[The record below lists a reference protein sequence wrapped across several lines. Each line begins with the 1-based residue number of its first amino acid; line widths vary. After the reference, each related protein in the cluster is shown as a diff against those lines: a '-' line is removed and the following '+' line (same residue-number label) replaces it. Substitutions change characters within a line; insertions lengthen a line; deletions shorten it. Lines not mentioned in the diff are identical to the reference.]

1 MEKQLGQ
8 NIVVLDRGFVYV
20 GDVSELSDRIIINNA
35 LNIRRWGT
43 TQGLGELRDGPLKET
58 TVDKVGSVVAFKHAV
73 MHMIPCK
80 GF

>member
-20 GDVSELSDRIIINNA
+20 GDVAEQSDRITISNA
-35 LNIRRWGT
+35 RNIRRWGT
-43 TQGLGELRDGPLKET
+43 TQGLGELRDGPLRET
-58 TVDKVGSVVAFKHAV
+58 TTDKVGSVIAFKHAV